1 MSPPSVPLYPVCFIP
16 KAIGGPSLAR
26 SSLEVDTR
34 SYSYLWPQ
42 HLKGNTHLLNEKV
55 DE

>member
-1 MSPPSVPLYPVCFIP
+1 MTPPSVPRYAVRFIP
-16 KAIGGPSLAR
+16 TAVGIPSLAG
-26 SSLEVDTR
+26 SSVEANTR